1 MPRYADL
8 SEAERDIVKRNCVRF
23 REELGKELGEE
34 LSQAEIAQ
42 LSGLSHDS
50 IRNFEQGRRVPDVT
64 SLRRLGQVFGR
75 RVDDFFD
82 ENPPL
87 PDPAMRMIAV
97 RAKIIGR
104 LDDDLREQI
113 FDFVAGINHKQLERI
128 KALKDKSRA
137 EQAKRLKEF
146 KERK

>member
-113 FDFVAGINHKQLERI
+113 FDFVA
-128 KALKDKSRA
+128 
-137 EQAKRLKEF
+137 
-146 KERK
+146 